1 MAPSITLRSLL
12 PVTSGEALGVGRGA
26 SFTGISQ
33 KSKPVIKIILTD
45 GQQHSFVPSYTTLDK
60 IEGFVS
66 ITAPNDLC
74 FEDIHITF
82 QGASK
87 TFVDAVTTTP
97 SSRSRTQASHNF
109 LKLFQPIDAAALPP
123 DRVLEAGQTY
133 RFPFTFVVPEHLL
146 PQACTHP
153 RDHECV
159 HNAHLALP
167 PSLGDPVISGN
178 GTTLLD
184 DLAPEMSLVS
194 YALRVIVT
202 RRQGCGDKPCL
213 IAESVQKLRII
224 PASEIQPPLAVIG
237 LKGSGYCLRNEKDV
251 KKGMFKGKLGRLT
264 VEAQQPKSLSLPSVR
279 SKGSCPIT
287 TMAAINIRFDP
298 VQDHVR
304 PPRLSSLVSKL
315 KVRTFYSSA
324 PFRNFPT
331 KSTTYLYDPHHGTW
345 SETVPLSCR
354 NVESVAWTTH
364 DSSIPPS
371 QQPRRESMASITSD
385 SIPIP
390 SKTPT
395 ARVFYTSQILVPI
408 NLPMDSKTFVPTFHS
423 CLISRTYTLD
433 LSLSVGT
440 LGKAAIAPTLHLQIP
455 LQISAK
461 GNADARPIISEA
473 EAQAIAAR
481 EVDQTLLPRNMGP
494 PCPEYSERAE
504 LTRSSSSNASSQ
516 NVDPPGY
523 STSGGRECGRGVESE
538 RYPQIGQVPLQLH

>member
-12 PVTSGEALGVGRGA
+12 PVKSGEALGVGRGA
-26 SFTGISQ
+26 SFQ
-33 KSKPVIKIILTD
+33 KSKLMIKIILTD
-45 GQQHSFVPSYTTLDK
+45 DQQYSFVPSYTTLDK

-66 ITAPNDLC
+66 ITALNDLG

-82 QGASK
+82 QGTSK
-87 TFVDAVTTTP
+87 TFVDAITTAP
-97 SSRSRTQASHNF
+97 SSCPRTEAYHNF
-109 LKLFQPIDAAALPP
+109 LKLFQPIDGAALPP

-146 PQACTHP
+146 PHSCTHP
-153 RDHECV
+153 RDHEGV

-184 DLAPEMSLVS
+184 DLAPKMALVS

-213 IAESVQKLRII
+213 IADSVQKLRII
-224 PASEIQPPLAVIG
+224 PASEIQPPLAVLG
-237 LKGSGYCLRNEKDV
+237 VKGSGYCLRKEKDV
-251 KKGMFKGKLGRLT
+251 KKGMFKGKLGRLAA
-264 VEAQQPKSLSLPSVR
+264 EAEQPKSLSLPSVR
-279 SKGSCPIT
+279 SSGSCPVT
-287 TMAAINIRFDP
+287 TMTAINIRFDP
-298 VQDHVR
+298 VHDHAR
-304 PPRLSSLVSKL
+304 PPRLNSLVSKL

-324 PFRNFPT
+324 PFRSFPT
-331 KSTTYLYDPHHGTW
+331 KSATFLYDPHHGTW
-345 SETVPLSCR
+345 SETVHLSCR
-354 NVESVAWTTH
+354 NVESVAWTAH

-371 QQPRRESMASITSD
+371 QQPRRESLASITSD

-390 SKTPT
+390 SKAPV

-408 NLPMDSKTFVPTFHS
+408 NLPVNSKTFVPTFHS

-433 LSLSVGT
+433 LSLPVGT
-440 LGKAAIAPTLHLQIP
+440 LGKAAIAPTIHLQIP

-461 GNADARPIISEA
+461 GNVDARPIISEA

-494 PCPEYSERAE
+494 PSPEYLERAD
-504 LTRSSSSNASSQ
+504 LARASSSNSSSR

-523 STSGGRECGRGVESE
+523 STSGGQESGRDVEPE
-538 RYPQIGQVPLQLH
+538 RYPQIGQVPLRLH